1 MIMRAYVE
9 FAIKKFQNKMAYRM
23 EVFMGILN
31 TILTTV
37 IFCSIY
43 KALYRGS
50 DDVDGI
56 TFAMV
61 ATNFIISLGLSGA
74 FSFNEMFLQDK
85 VRDGSITNEFLKPVN
100 FKLRMLAENIGES
113 VFKIVFNFIPAFIF
127 IVFYTKICKPDS
139 IFVLPVI
146 LLSVLLGYLVLWEI
160 AFIVQTWCFWLF
172 STWGIM
178 VIKNVFVNILA
189 GSMLPIWFMPDI
201 MKKIIHYTPFEYIYF
216 TPVRIYLGQ
225 IDSERIIISIAV
237 QMAWVVVLYIV
248 GDIFWKKGIKKLVVQ
263 GG

>member
-1 MIMRAYVE
+1 MRAYVE
-9 FAIKKFQNKMAYRM
+9 FSVKKFQNKMAYRM

-31 TILTTV
+31 TILVTV

-43 KALYRGS
+43 KALYKGNN
-50 DDVDGI
+50 DVDGI
-56 TFAMV
+56 TFSMV
-61 ATNFIISLGLSGA
+61 ATNFIISLGLSEA
-74 FSFNEMFLQDK
+74 FSFDEMFLQNK

-113 VFKIVFNFIPAFIF
+113 AFKVVFNFIPAFIF
-127 IVFYTKICKPDS
+127 ILFYTEICGPDS
-139 IFVLPVI
+139 IVVIPVI
-146 LLSVLLGYLVLWEI
+146 LLSVVLGYLVLWEI

-189 GSMLPIWFMPDI
+189 GSMLPIWFMPEI
-201 MKKIIHYTPFEYIYF
+201 MRKIIHYTPFEYIYF
-216 TPVRIYLGQ
+216 TPIRIYLGQ
-225 IDSERIIISIAV
+225 LSGKEMAVSIIV
-237 QMAWVVVLYIV
+237 QMIWVISLYII
-248 GDIFWKKGIKKLVVQ
+248 GDIFWKNGIKKLVVQ

>member
-1 MIMRAYVE
+1 MRAYVE

-43 KALYRGS
+43 KALYKGN

-74 FSFNEMFLQDK
+74 FSFDEMFLQNK

-127 IVFYTKICKPDS
+127 IVFYTEICKPHN
-139 IFVLPVI
+139 ILLLPVI

-178 VIKNVFVNILA
+178 VIKNVFINILA

-201 MKKIIHYTPFEYIYF
+201 MRKIIHYTPFEYIYF
-216 TPVRIYLGQ
+216 TSVRIYLGQ
-225 IDSERIIISIAV
+225 VNSEKIIISIAV
-237 QMAWVVVLYIV
+237 QMVWVVVLYIV